1 MTGMEG
7 FRYIR
12 TRELDDY
19 SLFALARIL
28 GVFQSDD
35 VVVAVALA
43 LLADG
48 RDDGFAQGLLLEPE
62 CHEIAQARDFF
73 QQGILWK
80 LSAGQNE
87 SATARQVNACAR
99 VPSPTPYLLDPLLG
113 QFVGLLSLDP
123 QRWFCFV
130 VFFFVFV
137 CFFFSF

>member
-35 VVVAVALA
+35 VGVAVALA

-62 CHEIAQARDFF
+62 CHEIARARDFF

-87 SATARQVNACAR
+87 SATAGQVNACAG
-99 VPSPTPYLLDPLLG
+99 VPSPAPGRRGPRRG
-113 QFVGLLSLDP
+113 RGGGRRARGPRRGRGRV
-123 QRWFCFV
+123 
-130 VFFFVFV
+130 
-137 CFFFSF
+137 